1 MKLGNIS
8 QTVVQVPN
16 FFMNRGD
23 HPIET
28 FEINHLKTES
38 NINSLP
44 KKIEK
49 KKNLSLKQKLKTELE
64 LDSTFSLKSKIKNKH
79 IRKRNTNF
87 SDNKI
92 LTTYYD
98 ININNNPRY
107 KPRYWININKEKYIP
122 NYYCINNN
130 NTFINKTQTNV
141 NYFPGIIDMN
151 KLKEKNIN
159 KKHKRNDT
167 YTMANKFYNYTK
179 YKNDTNMNKLLS
191 PDLRGELMND
201 TRNLIDKINMNYDLT
216 SWNKFDTRTTSNRL
230 IQTEYSPITN
240 VVKNT
245 TNIRDKFINTI
256 SQKVLGL
263 NTINNNVKKNN
274 IKIFYQRNIEDEDNN
289 NKKENS
295 FDALL
300 DKNKSNL
307 LKLKNNNTTKLEYK
321 ENDKRFI
328 TENEY
333 ITKKLNKQNKKSNL
347 YKEFPSKT
355 REEFNTK
362 KILKFK
368 ELFKINKQINNLI
381 SKDKYGGNYDNII
394 NDKIWIR
401 PLHKDAFK
409 INN

>member
-28 FEINHLKTES
+28 FEINHKKTES
-38 NINSLP
+38 NTNSLP
-44 KKIEK
+44 KKIVK

-64 LDSTFSLKSKIKNKH
+64 LDSNFSQRSKIKNKH

-191 PDLRGELMND
+191 PNMKLRF
-201 TRNLIDKINMNYDLT
+201 NL
-216 SWNKFDTRTTSNRL
+216 
-230 IQTEYSPITN
+230 E
-240 VVKNT
+240 V
-245 TNIRDKFINTI
+245 
-256 SQKVLGL
+256 
-263 NTINNNVKKNN
+263 
-274 IKIFYQRNIEDEDNN
+274 
-289 NKKENS
+289 
-295 FDALL
+295 
-300 DKNKSNL
+300 
-307 LKLKNNNTTKLEYK
+307 
-321 ENDKRFI
+321 
-328 TENEY
+328 
-333 ITKKLNKQNKKSNL
+333 
-347 YKEFPSKT
+347 
-355 REEFNTK
+355 
-362 KILKFK
+362 
-368 ELFKINKQINNLI
+368 
-381 SKDKYGGNYDNII
+381 
-394 NDKIWIR
+394 
-401 PLHKDAFK
+401 
-409 INN
+409 